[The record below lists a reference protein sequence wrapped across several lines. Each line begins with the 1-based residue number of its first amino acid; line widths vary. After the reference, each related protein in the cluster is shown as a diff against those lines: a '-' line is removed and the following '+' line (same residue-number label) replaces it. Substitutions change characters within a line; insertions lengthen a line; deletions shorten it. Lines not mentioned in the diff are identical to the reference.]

1 MTDDDFAGLLSSEQ
15 ERLRRI
21 IRAVVFCGAAT
32 GDILQRSNLV
42 AWEKR
47 NTFVHGTNFR
57 KWINTIVRYEILAH
71 RRDKIR
77 RKETVLSEQAEE
89 KLFVTEDANDSDEI
103 AKALQGCLQALR
115 EEDRV
120 LLRNRYSGKNTLRA
134 YAEEAGR
141 SEAGIRV
148 SLHRLRKALKAC
160 VEAKIKNEQG

>member
-71 RRDKIR
+71 RRD
-77 RKETVLSEQAEE
+77 TVSYTHLT
-89 KLFVTEDANDSDEI
+89 LPT
-103 AKALQGCLQALR
+103 KA
-115 EEDRV
+115 
-120 LLRNRYSGKNTLRA
+120 
-134 YAEEAGR
+134 
-141 SEAGIRV
+141 
-148 SLHRLRKALKAC
+148 
-160 VEAKIKNEQG
+160 

>member
-71 RRDKIR
+71 RRDRIR

-89 KLFVTEDANDSDEI
+89 KLFVTEDANGSDEI
-103 AKALQGCLQALR
+103 AKALRGCLQALR
-115 EEDRV
+115 EKDRV
-120 LLRNRYSGKNTLRA
+120 LLRNRYSGNHTLRA

>member
-71 RRDKIR
+71 RRDKTR

-89 KLFVTEDANDSDEI
+89 MLFVTDDGVDEGDETT
-103 AKALQGCLQALR
+103 KALRGCLESLR

-120 LLRNRYSGKNTLRA
+120 LLWNRYSGKNTLRA
-134 YAEEAGR
+134 YAEETGR

-160 VEAKIKNEQG
+160 VETKMKNE

>member
-57 KWINTIVRYEILAH
+57 GWINTIVRYEILAH
-71 RRDKIR
+71 RRDRAR
-77 RKETVLSEQAEE
+77 RKETVLSEKTEE
-89 KLFVTEDANDSDEI
+89 MLFVTDDVVDDSDET
-103 AKALQGCLQALR
+103 ANALR
-115 EEDRV
+115 DCLNALRDEDRV

-134 YAEEAGR
+134 YAEETGR

-160 VEAKIKNEQG
+160 VEAKMKHE

>member
-47 NTFVHGTNFR
+47 NTFVHGTNFQ

-71 RRDKIR
+71 RRDRAR

-89 KLFVTEDANDSDEI
+89 MLFVTENADDSDET
-103 AKALQGCLQALR
+103 AKALRGCLKALR

-134 YAEEAGR
+134 YAEETGR

-148 SLHRLRKALKAC
+148 SLYRLKKALKAC
-160 VEAKIKNEQG
+160 VEAKINHD